1 MVSSSEAPFFR
12 FASPSNKYFGKGNM
26 IFCNHIDPP
35 EENLPHPFSM
45 VHPMIHPVF
54 GAQLVCHVN
63 LSHDIVAIINSVEL
77 QTINFQQRP
86 SLF

>member
-1 MVSSSEAPFFR
+1 
-12 FASPSNKYFGKGNM
+12 M

-45 VHPMIHPVF
+45 VHPIIHPVF

-63 LSHDIVAIINSVEL
+63 LSHEIVAIINDFEP

-86 SLF
+86 SLLYPIFSFFVHATFSVTVLNICAGLV